1 MVIDGVG
8 VDQKLLGIYT
18 IQKVQ
23 HATICLNKNSFDLN
37 GRIIPSGPEEVI
49 FRSGGARKA

>member
-18 IQKVQ
+18 IQKVFM
-23 HATICLNKNSFDLN
+23 LNNTQQYASI
-37 GRIIPSGPEEVI
+37 RMHSI
-49 FRSGGARKA
+49 